1 LQDFSFIFDRKP
13 NLMSLRVIEITLPAE
28 KKKTILQ
35 IAERHKALDTWW
47 TPKNEEVLRTFSI
60 LVDRGMHQETLD
72 SLHLHLK
79 DIENWRAVLIP
90 IEGTIPEIEK
100 NSEQPRNKK
109 KFAWRKSLSR
119 EELFQEIT
127 KGAEGDVIYYAMV
140 ILSTI
145 VAAVGL
151 IQDNVAVV
159 IAAMVIAPLL
169 GPNLALAFGGAL
181 GNKPLIFNA
190 LKTCIG
196 GLGMA
201 VTLSIFI
208 GFFLPVDIQSEQLS
222 SRTIVD
228 YAGIALALA
237 SGAAAVLSMATG
249 VSSALV
255 GVMVSV
261 ALLPPA
267 AAFGIY
273 LGLGQSYNALQ
284 TGILLLTNI
293 VCVGLA
299 SQIVLLVMGIR
310 PRTFLEKKEANQSAI
325 VHTSVWIILLILIC
339 IVIYFTG
346 S

>member
-1 LQDFSFIFDRKP
+1 
-13 NLMSLRVIEITLPAE
+13 MSLRVIEVTLPAE

-35 IAERHKALDTWW
+35 IAERHEALDTWW
-47 TPKNEEVLRTFSI
+47 TPKNEDGLRTFSI
-60 LVDRGMHQETLD
+60 LVDRGMQQETLD
-72 SLHLHLK
+72 SLQLHLK
-79 DIENWRAVLIP
+79 DSPSEWRAILLPV
-90 IEGTIPEIEK
+90 EATIPEIEHQTEK
-100 NSEQPRNKK
+100 SESKR

-119 EELFQEIT
+119 EELYQEIT
-127 KGAEGDVIYYAMV
+127 NGAEGDVIYYAMV

-169 GPNLALAFGGAL
+169 APNLALAFGGAL
-181 GNKPLIFNA
+181 GNKSLIFNA
-190 LKTCIG
+190 LKTCLG
-196 GLGMA
+196 GLVMA
-201 VTLSIFI
+201 IIPSIFI
-208 GFFLPVDIQSEQLS
+208 GYFLPVDLQSEQLS
-222 SRTIVD
+222 SRTILD
-228 YAGIALALA
+228 FAGVALALA

-273 LGLGQSYNALQ
+273 IGLNQMQNALH
-284 TGILLLTNI
+284 TGTLLLTNI

-299 SQIVLLVMGIR
+299 SQIVLFIMGIR
-310 PRTFLEKKEANQSAI
+310 PRTFLEKKAANQSTL
-325 VHTSVWIILLILIC
+325 VHTSVWITLLMLIS
-339 IVIYFTG
+339 VLIYFTG
-346 S
+346 N